1 LLDVVLQQHCCSF
14 NIDSDA
20 TFFFLFGSCLFDAFI
35 KEMLNVAMCR
45 LKKQRKFPHQIMVV
59 VEKVLVVGRVQ

>member
-1 LLDVVLQQHCCSF
+1 LGIVLFTLILTQL
-14 NIDSDA
+14 
-20 TFFFLFGSCLFDAFI
+20 FFLCFVLVCVNAFI
-35 KEMLNVAMCR
+35 KEMLNVAMCQ

>member
-1 LLDVVLQQHCCSF
+1 
-14 NIDSDA
+14 
-20 TFFFLFGSCLFDAFI
+20 
-35 KEMLNVAMCR
+35 MLNVAMCQ